1 MTTVTDTELAAKVS
15 ELGQGQTYS
24 AILRA
29 KATKDVRAVVLNYI
43 LATLEH
49 ERLAYEWMEGPS
61 VPPSDA
67 KGEDDTVEDDTARAA
82 QLEAAMAAKSTAWV
96 ALCETFGVHP

>member
-1 MTTVTDTELAAKVS
+1 MLTVTDTESETETGTQAKD
-15 ELGQGQTYS
+15 TMP
-24 AILRA
+24 
-29 KATKDVRAVVLNYI
+29 KAVRAVVMDYI

-61 VPPSDA
+61 VPPSGSDA
-67 KGEDDTVEDDTARAA
+67 KDEDDTARAA

>member
-1 MTTVTDTELAAKVS
+1 MTTETDTAAASQQKH
-15 ELGQGQTYS
+15 
-24 AILRA
+24 
-29 KATKDVRAVVLNYI
+29 KVVLNYI

-61 VPPSDA
+61 VTPSDA
-67 KGEDDTVEDDTARAA
+67 KGEEDAAESEDDTARAA

>member
-1 MTTVTDTELAAKVS
+1 MLTVTDTDTGTELGAKVS
-15 ELGQGQTYS
+15 ELGQGQTS
-24 AILRA
+24 LPEGEGAILRA
-29 KATKDVRAVVLNYI
+29 KAVRAVVMDYI

-49 ERLAYEWMEGPS
+49 DRLAYEWTEGPS
-61 VPPSDA
+61 GS
-67 KGEDDTVEDDTARAA
+67 DDTVEDDTARAA

>member
-1 MTTVTDTELAAKVS
+1 MTTETDTELAAKVS

-29 KATKDVRAVVLNYI
+29 KATKDVRAVVMDYI

-49 ERLAYEWMEGPS
+49 ERLAYEWTEGPS
-61 VPPSDA
+61 VPPS
-67 KGEDDTVEDDTARAA
+67 DDTVEDDTARAA
-82 QLEAAMAAKSTAWV
+82 QLEAAMSAKATAWV